1 MSDQENENQ
10 NEEEME
16 EEILINQDEGENQ
29 DVYAIEMQ
37 INDDIYLII
46 IGKTDENK
54 IFLRLM
60 EKDDQNKPYFH
71 NEFSLEDLRNINPIF
86 NGIDSEDIA
95 FQYLAS
101 NLADAEKDIKI
112 IDDEKINF
120 NIIIADEEDKFEFD
134 FVLFKNIDDNTG
146 ENEGEGEAENEG
158 ENENEMQEGIEEMI
172 NEVNEAI
179 ETNDMNEINEVNEG
193 NEGNADI
200 IEKNLPSPKEEKET
214 KEPKVIDNGNKI
226 NENILPQKVDEIK
239 QEQVPEKEKEKEKEI
254 IPQIKMDENMSQN
267 MNSMKGELLEAMNNL
282 TQYFN
287 KEMMKQKKEFDNMK
301 EELKKQTD
309 IKINQMKEVL
319 NKKDN
324 EIIELKN
331 VIGNLQ
337 QKLNEYDGKI
347 TEVNNKFDNINNDN
361 NKLLRNS
368 SRKSEQN
375 NNSNID
381 SNKIMKEVK
390 DNLKG
395 FENKIT
401 EVKNIFEKDK
411 KDKDNN
417 IKILTEKINNIDNK
431 YQKNKGKDDNMK
443 LIAIENGLKALDTK
457 INDYELD
464 QLIENMALLLEKQ
477 NDNKIYQII
486 NQLESQINDVKQKLN
501 KKEKET
507 NEPKQRNK
515 YEPELINRIN
525 NHENIITK
533 LQTRFNKFQEEKTNE
548 NINKNKLSDIT
559 RQSNDLKSRLDS
571 LYILTKKLEN
581 GNKELNIKTNNLANE
596 ISKLSLPEK
605 QEQSP
610 NTQFH
615 AKKISG
621 PKLKYYHTIENQ
633 INNQDNQI
641 SYYNR
646 TNPNLS
652 NYNISKDSINSKI
665 VNFDDIIFLQN
676 RIKEINPKIKEVY
689 FSLVY
694 RASEDGD
701 KASDFHKKCDR
712 IGPNIVIIKTR
723 KGTVFGG
730 FTFRNWEHLPRDID
744 VNRPNLGSASRDS
757 NAFGF
762 NVNNQKIYNNEKP
775 NEFAIWCNRNFGPT
789 FKNNL
794 FQIFDSCLRKG
805 GYCNLRRNSHFGG
818 QMFDYEISGGES
830 RFKVDD
836 LEVFEVKLL

>member
-16 EEILINQDEGENQ
+16 EEILINQEEGDNQ
-29 DVYAIEMQ
+29 DIYAIEMQ
-37 INDDIYLII
+37 INEDIYLII

-54 IFLRLM
+54 IFLRMM
-60 EKDDQNKPYFH
+60 EKDGQNKPYFH

-86 NGIDSEDIA
+86 NRIDSEDIA

-112 IDDEKINF
+112 IDEDKINF
-120 NIIIADEEDKFEFD
+120 NIIIEDEEDKFECD
-134 FVLFKNIDDNTG
+134 FVLLKSEDDNTG
-146 ENEGEGEAENEG
+146 ENENEG
-158 ENENEMQEGIEEMI
+158 ENMENVMEEGVEEMI
-172 NEVNEAI
+172 NEVNEVN
-179 ETNDMNEINEVNEG
+179 EVNDINDINDINEVNELKEE
-193 NEGNADI
+193 NTDI
-200 IEKNLPSPKEEKET
+200 KEKNLPLQIEKKKEKEK
-214 KEPKVIDNGNKI
+214 KEIDNGNNL
-226 NENILPQKVDEIK
+226 NENIFIQNIEENK
-239 QEQVPEKEKEKEKEI
+239 QEKEKEKEKEI
-254 IPQIKMDENMSQN
+254 IPQIKIDENLNQDINSVKEEFLQAINTLSQN
-267 MNSMKGELLEAMNNL
+267 FNNELMKQNKAFDIMKGDLTKQTNL
-282 TQYFN
+282 KIDQ
-287 KEMMKQKKEFDNMK
+287 MK
-301 EELKKQTD
+301 EE
-309 IKINQMKEVL
+309 L

-324 EIIELKN
+324 EIKELKN
-331 VIGNLQ
+331 IIGNLQ
-337 QKLNEYDGKI
+337 QKLNGYEGKLND
-347 TEVNNKFDNINNDN
+347 VNTKFDNINNDN

-381 SNKIMKEVK
+381 TNKIMKEVK
-390 DNLKG
+390 DNLNG
-395 FENKIT
+395 LENKIT
-401 EVKNIFEKDK
+401 EVKNNFEKDK
-411 KDKDNN
+411 KSKDNN
-417 IKILTEKINNIDNK
+417 IKTLTEKINDIDNK
-431 YQKNKGKDDNMK
+431 FQKNKNKNDNTK
-443 LIAIENGLKALDTK
+443 ILALENGLKALDTK
-457 INDYELD
+457 INDYEFD
-464 QLIENMALLLEKQ
+464 QLVENMAILMEKQ
-477 NDNKIYQII
+477 NDNKVYQLI
-486 NQLESQINDVKQKLN
+486 NQLEAQINELKQKSN

-525 NHENIITK
+525 NHENMITK
-533 LQTRFNKFQEEKTNE
+533 LQTRFNKFQEDKTND

-559 RQSNDLKSRLDS
+559 KQSNDLKSRLDS

-581 GNKELNIKTNNLANE
+581 DNKQLNTKTNNLTNT

-605 QEQSP
+605 QNQSQ
-610 NTQFH
+610 NTQFQ
-615 AKKISG
+615 AKKLSG
-621 PKLKYYHTIENQ
+621 PKAKYYHTIENQ

-665 VNFDDIIFLQN
+665 VNFDDIIFIQN

-694 RASEDGD
+694 RATEDGD
-701 KASDFHKKCDR
+701 KAADFHKKCDK
-712 IGPNIVIIKTR
+712 IGPNIVLVKTR
-723 KGTVFGG
+723 KGNIFGG
-730 FTFRNWEHLPRDID
+730 FTFRNWEHLQRDID
-744 VNRPNLGSASRDS
+744 INRPFLGSASRDP

-762 NVNNQKIYNNEKP
+762 NVNYQKIYNNEKP
-775 NEFAIWCNRNFGPT
+775 KEFAIWCNINFGPT

-805 GYCNLRRNSHFGG
+805 GYCNLRRNSYFGG
-818 QMFDYEISGGES
+818 QTTDYEISGGEP